1 LAQALPI
8 PDLGHQL
15 FGPLVLGP
23 EPNELAHGGG
33 PGDPIDGHSGIA
45 LEVTEGGRGEVAED
59 PVDPAGIEAQGTEPL
74 LQLGHVIAS
83 DHGGSAVQET
93 VAQSPARLD
102 QGRPGLWTTDAV
114 DPETPAML
122 ESFDSCS
129 GAVTELALEV
139 DGAGQA
145 EGVEPGLYVGD
156 RCS

>member
-33 PGDPIDGHSGIA
+33 PGDPIDGHPGIA
-45 LEVTEGGRGEVAED
+45 LEFAEGGRGQVAED

-74 LQLGHVIAS
+74 LQLGDVIAS
-83 DHGGSAVQET
+83 DHRGSAVQET
-93 VAQSPARLD
+93 VAQSPACLD
-102 QGRPGLWTTDAV
+102 QGGPGLWTTDAI
-114 DPETPAML
+114 DPEAPAML
-122 ESFDSCS
+122 EGFDSCS
-129 GAVTELALEV
+129 GAVPELALEV

-145 EGVEPGLYVGD
+145 EGVEPGLHIGN
-156 RCS
+156 RRS